1 MKVNVN
7 TCLDKVT
14 VADLEACLKHNNYC
28 VLLNSKISKYFY
40 PRFRFIRE
48 QCQAG
53 FKEIQRKMGDEMND
67 NRIRSAESLSKKYE
81 LWEMKRTIFALC
93 YNLMKYAEPNAETIK
108 ILRENGIDYDTARP
122 HHENIQ
128 LIYGQIGRCEAV
140 MSETRIRLENLQ
152 GNISTEQQSMDY
164 LLMMLNYVA
173 KSNLRK
179 STTTISEYIAA
190 KKIVEKINAQNEKT
204 K

>member
-1 MKVNVN
+1 MKIKVN

-14 VADLEACLKHNNYC
+14 VADLEACLKHNDYY
-28 VLLNSKISKYFY
+28 VLLTNKISQFFY

-48 QCQAG
+48 QCLAG
-53 FKEIQRKMGDEMND
+53 FREIQRKMGDEMND
-67 NRIRSAESLSKKYE
+67 TRVRSAESLSRKYE
-81 LWEMKRTIFALC
+81 IWEMRRTIFALS
-93 YNLMKYAEPNAETIK
+93 YNLMRYTAPNAETIQ
-108 ILRENGIDYDTARP
+108 ILRDNGIDYDSNRP
-122 HHENIQ
+122 HEENIQ

-152 GNISTEQQSMDY
+152 GNVTDEQQSMDY

-190 KKIVEKINAQNEKT
+190 KKIVEKINAQNQKT

>member
-1 MKVNVN
+1 MKIKVN

-14 VADLEACLKHNNYC
+14 VADLEACLKHNEYY
-28 VLLNSKISKYFY
+28 VLIKNKITKYLY

-48 QCQAG
+48 QCLAG
-53 FKEIQRKMGDEMND
+53 FREIQRKMGDEMND
-67 NRIRSAESLSKKYE
+67 TRVRSAESLSRKYE
-81 LWEMKRTIFALC
+81 IWEMKRTIFALC
-93 YNLMKYAEPNAETIK
+93 YNLMRYATPNSETIQ
-108 ILRENGIDYDTARP
+108 ILRDNGIDYDSSRP
-122 HHENIQ
+122 HEENVQ

-152 GNISTEQQSMDY
+152 GNVTDEQQSMDY

-190 KKIVEKINAQNEKT
+190 KKIVEKINAQNQKT

>member
-1 MKVNVN
+1 MKIKVN

-14 VADLEACLKHNNYC
+14 VADLEACLKHNDYR
-28 VLLNSKISKYFY
+28 VLLNSKISQFFY

-48 QCQAG
+48 QCLAG
-53 FKEIQRKMGDEMND
+53 FREIQRKMGDEMND
-67 NRIRSAESLSKKYE
+67 TRVRSAESLSRKYE
-81 LWEMKRTIFALC
+81 IWEMKRTIFALC
-93 YNLMKYAEPNAETIK
+93 YNLMRYATPNAETIQ
-108 ILRENGIDYDTARP
+108 ILRDNGIDYDSSRP
-122 HHENIQ
+122 HEENVQ

-152 GNISTEQQSMDY
+152 GNVTDEQQSMDY

-190 KKIVEKINAQNEKT
+190 KKIVEKINAQNQKT

>member
-1 MKVNVN
+1 MRIKVN

-14 VADLEACLKHNNYC
+14 VADLEACLKHNNYH
-28 VLLNSKISKYFY
+28 VLLNSKILKYFY

-67 NRIRSAESLSKKYE
+67 NRMRSAESLSRKYE

-93 YNLMKYAEPNAETIK
+93 YNLMRYAEPNAETIK
-108 ILRENGIDYDTARP
+108 ILRDNGVSYDSNLSHDENM
-122 HHENIQ
+122 Q
-128 LIYGQIGRCEAV
+128 LAYGQIGRCEAV
-140 MSETRIRLENLQ
+140 MSETRIKLQ
-152 GNISTEQQSMDY
+152 GIQGNVTTEQQSMDY

-179 STTTISEYIAA
+179 GTTTISEYIAA
-190 KKIVEKINAQNEKT
+190 KKIVEKINAQIEKT

>member
-1 MKVNVN
+1 MRIIK
-7 TCLDKVT
+7 TSLDVVT
-14 VADLEACLKHNNYC
+14 VLDLEICLKHKNYS
-28 VLLNSKISKYFY
+28 VLLKSGLLKSLYPYFT
-40 PRFRFIRE
+40 FLQEKCLI
-48 QCQAG
+48 G
-53 FKEIQRKMGDEMND
+53 FKEIQDKMGDEMND
-67 NRIRSAESLSKKYE
+67 NRIRSAESLSRKYE
-81 LWEMKRTIFALC
+81 IWEMKRTIFALC
-93 YNLMKYAEPNAETIK
+93 YNLMKYTAPNSDTIQ
-108 ILRENGIDYDTARP
+108 ILRDNGIDYDSNRP
-122 HHENIQ
+122 HEENVQ

-152 GNISTEQQSMDY
+152 GNATDEQQSMDY

-190 KKIVEKINAQNEKT
+190 KKIVEKINAQNQKT

>member
-1 MKVNVN
+1 MRIKVN

-14 VADLEACLKHNNYC
+14 VADLEACLKHNDYH
-28 VLLNSKISKYFY
+28 VLLTNKISKYFY

-67 NRIRSAESLSKKYE
+67 NRIRSAESLTKKHE
-81 LWEMKRTIFALC
+81 IWEMKRTIFALC
-93 YNLMKYAEPNAETIK
+93 YNLMRYAEPNAETIK
-108 ILRENGIDYDTARP
+108 ILRDNGVSYDSNLSHDENM
-122 HHENIQ
+122 Q
-128 LIYGQIGRCEAV
+128 LVYGQIGRCEAV
-140 MSETRIRLENLQ
+140 MSETRIKLQ
-152 GNISTEQQSMDY
+152 GIQGNVTTEQQSMDY

-190 KKIVEKINAQNEKT
+190 KKIVEKINAQNQKT
-204 K
+204 T

>member
-1 MKVNVN
+1 MRIKIN

-14 VADLEACLKHNNYC
+14 VADLEACLKHNDYY
-28 VLLNSKISKYFY
+28 VLLTNKISQFFY

-48 QCQAG
+48 QCLAG
-53 FKEIQRKMGDEMND
+53 FREIQRKMGDEMND
-67 NRIRSAESLSKKYE
+67 TRVRSAESLSRKYE
-81 LWEMKRTIFALC
+81 IWEMRRTIFALS
-93 YNLMKYAEPNAETIK
+93 YNLMRYTAPNAETIQ
-108 ILRENGIDYDTARP
+108 ILRDNGIDYDSSRP
-122 HHENIQ
+122 HEENIQ

-152 GNISTEQQSMDY
+152 GNVTDEQQSMDY

-190 KKIVEKINAQNEKT
+190 KKIVEKINAQNQKT